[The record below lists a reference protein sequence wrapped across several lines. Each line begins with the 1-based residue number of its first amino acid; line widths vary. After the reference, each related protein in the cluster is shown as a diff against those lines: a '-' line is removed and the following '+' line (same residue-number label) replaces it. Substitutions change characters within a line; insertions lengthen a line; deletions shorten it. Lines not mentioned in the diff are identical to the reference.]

1 MATVTPAASGAEVV
15 IKQAIFD
22 RIQEKVDEKKIP
34 LLWRLETVYKM
45 HGKKMPKP
53 IRKPLSKEAMITQ
66 IKIAGNAVLDN
77 LLALSTKELKAV
89 VKGENTAI
97 FAPIHSIKFSALS
110 FPKSE
115 QQEEEYADLL
125 IGLPES
131 EMWKFLE
138 LVTKFD
144 REEIYKEAAEKG
156 EKSRAAKKSGYT
168 SVTNEEAVSILAS
181 YYKQLA
187 SSASAVA
194 PECYRKGGVSNV
206 TNAFRRL
213 QYSFHNQDDCRVFN
227 SVPNSVYEYWK
238 ENKGDTMNYEKD
250 KAVIDAYIAAN
261 PDHLEKVKSWCDAP
275 YIAAVR
281 KK

>member
-22 RIQEKVDEKKIP
+22 RIQEKVEEKKIP

-53 IRKPLSKEAMITQ
+53 TRKPLSREALVMQ

-89 VKGENTAI
+89 VKGENNAI
-97 FAPIHSIKFSALS
+97 FAPIYGIKFSGLVFA
-110 FPKSE
+110 KSE

-144 REEIYKEAAEKG
+144 REEFYKAAADKG
-156 EKSRAAKKSGYT
+156 EKARATKKSGYV
-168 SVTNEEAVSILAS
+168 SVTDEEAVSILAP
-181 YYKQLA
+181 YYEQLA
-187 SSASAVA
+187 SDATICT

-213 QYSFHNQDDCRVFN
+213 QFSYLNQDACKVLN
-227 SVPNSVYEYWK
+227 SVPSSVYDYWK
-238 ENKGDTMNYEKD
+238 ENNGDTMSYEEG
-250 KAVIDAYIAAN
+250 KAVIDAYIATN
-261 PDHLEKVKSWCDAP
+261 PDHLVKVKSWGDAP
-275 YIAAVR
+275 YLAAVR